1 MSLSRLEW
9 VVYKIE
15 SEIAISSSSERAQVV
30 GQLRSVELDQP
41 FRTQNNPDHSIRPV
55 VSISNLDRSRQTY
68 HATQIHWNIRLQA
81 HPDRC
86 QPGRPRSRPRL
97 VEERRRRGH
106 RAPSWTADLPPTTNT
121 NETAHPPGLT
131 TWTYNPVWPMRGEKQ
146 RALGPIASSRQ
157 VSRITLLYTLYTKWP

>member
-106 RAPSWTADLPPTTNT
+106 RAPSWTADLPPTSRP
-121 NETAHPPGLT
+121 NEHERDCSSAWSDYLDLQPRMADEGRETTSSGPDRFFTAGQSH
-131 TWTYNPVWPMRGEKQ
+131 YPV
-146 RALGPIASSRQ
+146 IYS
-157 VSRITLLYTLYTKWP
+157 IH